1 MKKVAVVGGGV
12 TGLSAAHALE
22 EAKRAGSGVDYV
34 LLEKGDRLG
43 GVIRT
48 DQIGG
53 FTIDGGP
60 DCFISHKPAVIEM
73 ADKLDF
79 SDRLIGTN
87 DAAKRTYVLSGGKL
101 HKLPDGM
108 LIMIPSKILPFA
120 LSSLISWPGKLRM
133 LMDLFIPKK
142 KDDREET
149 VAEFVIRRLGKEAL
163 DKIAEPLIAGVH
175 GCDPYK
181 MSING
186 QVMMLRM
193 EQEHGSLIRAMLAS
207 RKRPPGAPKDWKP
220 GKVSYV
226 GKAKVPQTF
235 FMSFKGG
242 MQELTDRIAATCDP
256 ERMHTG
262 SRVERVERLREGSYR
277 LHLSNSQPIDVD
289 AVIVA
294 TLADS
299 AEKLL
304 RGIDAELADILD
316 TIPNAASA
324 TVSLGYR
331 KADVE
336 GRFDGFGMVIPT
348 SEGRKIMACTY
359 SSIKWSHRVPDDEH
373 VLVRTFV
380 GGAHNQHLVELGD
393 EEMLDL
399 VLSEMRD
406 IYGITADPVVS
417 KIYRWPAAMPQYN
430 LGHQERVKK
439 IMELASRHEG
449 LYLAGGSYNGVGVPD
464 CVKSGLESARKAIE
478 YLRSPAMV

>member
-1 MKKVAVVGGGV
+1 MKRVAIIGGGV

-22 EAKRAGSGVDYV
+22 EAKRSGSDVDYV
-34 LLEKGDRLG
+34 LLEKADRLG
-43 GVIRT
+43 GVIKT
-48 DQIGG
+48 DKIGG

-60 DCFISHKPAVIEM
+60 DCFISHKQAVIDM

-79 SDRLIGTN
+79 SDHLMGTN

-120 LSSLISWPGKLRM
+120 MSPLISWPGKARM

-186 QVMMLRM
+186 QAMILRM

-220 GKVSYV
+220 GTVSYV

-235 FMSFKGG
+235 FMTFKDG

-256 ERMHTG
+256 EKLHTG
-262 SRVERVERLREGSYR
+262 VRVDRVERLPGGGYR
-277 LHLSNSQPIDVD
+277 LRLDGSEPIDAS

-304 RGIDAELADILD
+304 EGIDAELTELLG

-324 TVSLGYR
+324 TISLGYR
-331 KADVE
+331 KSDVE
-336 GRFDGFGMVIPT
+336 GKFDGFGMVIPT

-359 SSIKWSHRVPDDEH
+359 SSIKWNHRVPDDEH
-373 VLVRTFV
+373 VLVRTFI

-399 VLSEMRD
+399 VLAEMRD
-406 IYGITADPVVS
+406 IYGITAEPVVS

-430 LGHQERVKK
+430 LGHQSRVQK
-439 IMELASRHEG
+439 IMELASRYEG

-464 CVKSGLESARKAIE
+464 CVKSGLESAKKALE
-478 YLRSPAMV
+478 YLTK